1 MKFVGGSQKK
11 KKKETVALDKEIQY
25 ESKQTNVAVRYFK
38 WGGLLWG
45 I

>member
-1 MKFVGGSQKK
+1 MKFVGVLKK
-11 KKKETVALDKEIQY
+11 KKKETVALDKEIPY
-25 ESKQTNVAVRYFK
+25 ESKQTNVAVPYFK